1 MRPIHTKIGWAL
13 FGIGLMGCPSALIAQ
28 TAPITAT
35 AATTTTIEHTQFGEA
50 SDQELAEYWKLSREE
65 VARYR
70 HYMRVEGR
78 YFYGHLDPVMTL
90 GIITADPVQ
99 RARYAGLYL
108 EAERQRVRDQTSF
121 AQLVAD
127 VQLRRYG
134 LEPPVDFST
143 LPQVANSPG
152 YQAARAGRHATP
164 VERPD
169 RPTAPPATP
178 AEPVVPQ
185 AGDVVEVLVEPGC
198 TRECADAILRVLKI
212 AGVTIRVYGRHFKT
226 TQALVDWLEQAPLA
240 PLDASDR
247 VRIEPRRFDPLIF
260 NGIVP
265 LHPPV
270 VLLRRQGAV
279 IGRL

>member
-1 MRPIHTKIGWAL
+1 MRPIHAKLGWAL
-13 FGIGLMGCPSALIAQ
+13 CCASLMGCPTPLSAQ
-28 TAPITAT
+28 TTPI
-35 AATTTTIEHTQFGEA
+35 ATTAIEHTQFGEA
-50 SDQELAEYWKLSREE
+50 SDQELAAHWTLSPEE

-78 YFYGHLDPVMTL
+78 YFYAHLDPVMTL
-90 GIITADPVQ
+90 GIIETDPVN

-108 EAERQRVRDQTSF
+108 DAERQRVRDQTGF
-121 AQLVAD
+121 ARLVAD

-164 VERPD
+164 VEQPD
-169 RPTAPPATP
+169 RPTVPPATP

-198 TRECADAILRVLKI
+198 TRECADPILKMLKI

-247 VRIEPRRFDPLIF
+247 ARIEPRRFDPLIF

>member
-1 MRPIHTKIGWAL
+1 
-13 FGIGLMGCPSALIAQ
+13 
-28 TAPITAT
+28 
-35 AATTTTIEHTQFGEA
+35 
-50 SDQELAEYWKLSREE
+50 
-65 VARYR
+65 
-70 HYMRVEGR
+70 
-78 YFYGHLDPVMTL
+78 MTL
-90 GIITADPVQ
+90 GIIETDPVS

-108 EAERQRVRDQTSF
+108 DAERQRVRRKPASPSSWRTCNCALWSGTAGRFLDPAASGEL
-121 AQLVAD
+121 A
-127 VQLRRYG
+127 R
-134 LEPPVDFST
+134 
-143 LPQVANSPG
+143 LPGRP
-152 YQAARAGRHATP
+152 RGRHATP

-247 VRIEPRRFDPLIF
+247 VRIEPRRFDPLILTASCRCIRPWF
-260 NGIVP
+260 YC
-265 LHPPV
+265 
-270 VLLRRQGAV
+270 A
-279 IGRL
+279 GRAR

>member
-13 FGIGLMGCPSALIAQ
+13 FGIDLMGCPSALSAQ

-35 AATTTTIEHTQFGEA
+35 AVTTTTIEHTQFGEA

-78 YFYGHLDPVMTL
+78 YFYAHLDPVMTL
-90 GIITADPVQ
+90 GIIESDPVN

-108 EAERQRVRDQTSF
+108 DAERQRVKAQTGF

-127 VQLRRYG
+127 VQLRRFG

-198 TRECADAILRVLKI
+198 TRECADPILKVLKI
-212 AGVTIRVYGRHFKT
+212 AGVKIRVYGRHFKT

-247 VRIEPRRFDPLIF
+247 ARIEPRRFDPLIF